1 MIILTLIISLLLL
14 VITLVNDFDEIAM
27 LFSGLILFELVA
39 TLVLCIG
46 VGNLRIIDEKIE
58 MYTEENTKIESQID
72 DLIRNYM
79 EYEGNTF
86 KEFKTESAV
95 TLINL
100 YPELKSDVL
109 IQKQLDIYVAN
120 NEKIKE
126 LKNDKITGKVKKW
139 WLYFGGGNKNP

>member
-1 MIILTLIISLLLL
+1 MIILLLIISFLLL
-14 VITLVNDFDEIAM
+14 VITLVKDFDEIGM
-27 LFSGLILFELVA
+27 LFSGLIVIELIA
-39 TLVLCIG
+39 ASVLCIG
-46 VGNLRIIDEKIE
+46 VSNLRIIDEKIE
-58 MYTEENTKIESQID
+58 MYTEENTKIESQMD

-86 KEFKTESAV
+86 KEFKSESAV

-109 IQKQLDIYVAN
+109 VQKQLDMYIAN

-126 LKNDKITGKVKKW
+126 LKNEKITGKVKKW
-139 WLYFGGGNKNP
+139 WLYFGGRK